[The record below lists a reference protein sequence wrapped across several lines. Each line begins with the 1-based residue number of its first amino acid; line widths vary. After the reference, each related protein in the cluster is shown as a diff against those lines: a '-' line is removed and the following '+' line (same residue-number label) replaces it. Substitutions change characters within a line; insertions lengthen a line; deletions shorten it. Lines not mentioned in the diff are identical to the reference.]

1 MDYIRIKVI
10 DKTKEIHE
18 LELPNDPAYSLMEL
32 FRACE
37 LPVLGT
43 CGGMALC
50 ASCHI
55 FVHSANS
62 LPDIKPE
69 EAQLLDS
76 LPNSAENSRLSC
88 QLPVSELLDGLICE
102 LAAD

>member
-1 MDYIRIKVI
+1 MDFIKIKVI
-10 DKTKEIHE
+10 DKNKTIQE

-37 LPVLGT
+37 LPILGT

-55 FVHSANS
+55 FVHSSNH
-62 LPDIKPE
+62 LPEIKPE

-76 LPNSAENSRLSC
+76 LPNSCENSRLSC
-88 QLPVSELLDGLICE
+88 QIPVSENLDGLICE
-102 LAAD
+102 LATD

>member
-1 MDYIRIKVI
+1 MDTLLIKVI
-10 DKTKEIHE
+10 DKNKQVQE

-55 FVHSANS
+55 FVHSATL
-62 LPDIKPE
+62 LPPMNDDEK
-69 EAQLLDS
+69 QLLDS
-76 LPNSAENSRLSC
+76 LPNSQENSRLSC
-88 QLPVSELLDGLICE
+88 QIPVSENINGLVCE
-102 LAAD
+102 LASE